1 MQTIKYFIILSIIGF
16 SFSSCE
22 NFFETTL
29 ELDPPPFEKKLVLI
43 ANLKTGSDDFQVYV
57 TENFGILDDEQIP
70 TLTDPKI
77 EFTINGQVYADFLR
91 TKEDNGFR
99 FIFDLSNVDIQSG
112 DVCKILVSHEG
123 FPIATSAQVVPPKVE
138 LTNIKYVEN
147 GGLDTEGSEKSKVD
161 VSFSDPSG
169 KNFYETVIKSN
180 NPMSWYNY
188 FYTRLN
194 EPGAAEGINYY
205 DVIFNDLAFEGK
217 QKDLSL
223 LIDRTFESQARE
235 FEIAVVWRSVTEDYY
250 KYVRTANV
258 YYDNND
264 NPFTT
269 PADVYTNV
277 DGGLGIFYIVNEQEY
292 LIF

>member
-77 EFTINGQVYADFLR
+77 EFTINGQVYDDFLR

-169 KNFYETVIKSN
+169 KNFYERERKI
-180 NPMSWYNY
+180 
-188 FYTRLN
+188 
-194 EPGAAEGINYY
+194 
-205 DVIFNDLAFEGK
+205 
-217 QKDLSL
+217 
-223 LIDRTFESQARE
+223 RTPRF
-235 FEIAVVWRSVTEDYY
+235 
-250 KYVRTANV
+250 
-258 YYDNND
+258 
-264 NPFTT
+264 
-269 PADVYTNV
+269 
-277 DGGLGIFYIVNEQEY
+277 
-292 LIF
+292 

>member
-1 MQTIKYFIILSIIGF
+1 MQTIKYFLLLSILAF

-43 ANLKTGSDDFQVYV
+43 ANLKTGTEVFQVFV

-77 EFTINGQVYADFLR
+77 EFTINGQLYDNYSRA
-91 TKEDNGFR
+91 KADNGF
-99 FIFDLSNVDIQSG
+99 IFYFPFSNVSLQPG
-112 DVCKILVSHEG
+112 DVCRMMVSHEG
-123 FPIATSAQVVPPKVE
+123 FPIATSAQIVPPKVE

-188 FYTRLN
+188 YYTSLN
-194 EPGAAEGINYY
+194 EPGASDGLNYY

-223 LIDRTFESQARE
+223 LIDRTFENQARE

-269 PADVYTNV
+269 PADVYSNV
-277 DGGLGIFYIVNEQEY
+277 DGGLGIFYIINETEY
-292 LIF
+292 PIF

>member
-1 MQTIKYFIILSIIGF
+1 MQTLKYFIILSIIGF

-43 ANLKTGSDDFQVYV
+43 ANLKTRMDVFQVYV
-57 TENFGILDDEQIP
+57 TENFGILDDDQIP
-70 TLTDPKI
+70 TLSDPKI
-77 EFTINGQVYADFLR
+77 EFTINGQVYDNYSRAK
-91 TKEDNGFR
+91 TDNGF
-99 FIFDLSNVDIQSG
+99 IFYFPFSNVELKSG

-123 FPIATSAQVVPPKVE
+123 FPIATSTQVVPPKVE

-147 GGLDTEGSEKSKVD
+147 GGLDTEGLEKSKVD
-161 VSFSDPSG
+161 VSFSDPSA
-169 KNFYETVIKSN
+169 KNFYDTVIKSN
-180 NPMSWYNY
+180 NPLSWYDY

-194 EPGAAEGINYY
+194 EPGAAEGLNYY

-258 YYDNND
+258 YYDSND
-264 NPFTT
+264 NPFAT

-277 DGGLGIFYIVNEQEY
+277 DGGLGIFYIINETEY
-292 LIF
+292 PVF